1 MIITICIL
9 QPLLFNKQEFMM
21 ENKSPLAVLTGSA
34 PARDKVVSVN
44 FVTENY
50 ATQNSLM
57 TIFSR

>member
-1 MIITICIL
+1 ML
-9 QPLLFNKQEFMM
+9 

-57 TIFSR
+57 TIFSRWAQVKLNESNHWKH